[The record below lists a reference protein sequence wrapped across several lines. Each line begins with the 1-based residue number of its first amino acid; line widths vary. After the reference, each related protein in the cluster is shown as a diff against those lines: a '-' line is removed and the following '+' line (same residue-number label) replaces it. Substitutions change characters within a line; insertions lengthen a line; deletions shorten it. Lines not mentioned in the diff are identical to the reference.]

1 MESYKAPYSPDDM
14 APKGRIGR
22 TKKRSLKTTPSTPE
36 GLPDIFALPISVYLQ
51 NTNAGVLVSDEKHR
65 FIWGNDVFMGYN
77 TFPYQGNIINL
88 AFQPF
93 VDHIAPLTTDPAGFE
108 LKMKELRK
116 KKKPFFGWELTF
128 CTGHIRE
135 ISYIPVFD
143 GRRFAGSIWQ
153 IVDVTRHRQWQ
164 EELKRTDEKYRVIL
178 DNLNAALC
186 ETDLEGNITKVY
198 ESFCRMSGY
207 TEEELLGRNITDVF
221 VPEENRE
228 YARNLRR
235 YRVEKKLALLYDM
248 EIVLKDG
255 TRKWV
260 LASSGNIYDSEGN
273 PVGGVGIHM
282 DITPQKILQKELE
295 LAKQAAEE
303 AQRAQKE
310 FLANMSHE
318 IRTPLNA
325 IIGMAH
331 LLDETTLNEEQ
342 KEYIKILKHS
352 SGILH
357 GLITD
362 ILDIS
367 KIEAGK
373 QEVHPREFDLRDLVQ
388 SMKHTFQLKLA
399 QRPVQVTVELD
410 KKINTLLIGD
420 DMILNQILMNLLG
433 NAEKFTKEGEIAIK
447 VYLENIQ
454 GNALWIRFKVCD
466 TGIGIHKDKLELIF
480 QNYKQA
486 EKDIRERYGG
496 TGLGLAIAK
505 QLVELQGGNIAV
517 EEGPEYSTCFSFTL
531 PFIDTRKPVAPGAEQ
546 DMENK
551 YSRIDFGQA
560 KVLVVEDNPMNLKYV
575 ISLLEKY
582 KIHYQLAT
590 NGPDALYFLES
601 RQYDL
606 VLMDI
611 RIPGMDGFELAKK
624 IREDESR
631 PNVATPVIATTAAAM
646 PSTVSLARTIG
657 ITDILT
663 KPYTPDQLLQ
673 VLNKYLNED
682 ETEIIMEVQNISGY
696 EFHPALD
703 VRYLNTLYESNIG
716 YAIDLFEIFVMTI
729 KEEMG
734 KLEKVAQEK
743 DWEKL
748 KFQVHKIKPNFSM
761 VGLTWITGKMEALEG
776 ILRKAE
782 DKKGEEKA
790 EVLSVI
796 PGMLDEIATEVN
808 NLYPTIE
815 SELQKMYEFVKNH

>member
-1 MESYKAPYSPDDM
+1 MKSYKVPYSSDDM
-14 APKGRIGR
+14 TPKGRIGR
-22 TKKRSLKTTPSTPE
+22 IKKRSLKSPSPQTE
-36 GLPDIFALPISVYLQ
+36 GLPHIFALPIAVYLQ

-65 FIWGNDVFMGYN
+65 FIWGNDVFMEYFNTGSGYD
-77 TFPYQGNIINL
+77 GNIINKS
-88 AFQPF
+88 FRGMIEF
-93 VDHIAPLTTDPAGFE
+93 IAPYVTDPVAFE

-116 KKKPFFGWELTF
+116 RKKPFFGWEMVYRD
-128 CTGHIRE
+128 GHIRE
-135 ISYIPVFD
+135 VSYIPVFD
-143 GRRFAGSIWQ
+143 EGRFAGSIWQ
-153 IVDVTRHRQWQ
+153 IVDVTRHRFWQ

-198 ESFCRMSGY
+198 ESFCRLSGY
-207 TEEELLGRNITDVF
+207 TEDELIGRNITDVF

-235 YRVEKKLALLYDM
+235 YRVEKKVALLYDM

-260 LASSGNIYDSEGN
+260 LASSGNIYDREGN
-273 PVGGVGIHM
+273 AVGGVGIHM
-282 DITPQKILQKELE
+282 DMTPQKILQKELE
-295 LAKQAAEE
+295 VARQSAEE

-331 LLDETTLNEEQ
+331 LLEETNLDVEQ

-373 QEVHPREFDLRDLVQ
+373 QEVNAREFDLRELVQ
-388 SMKHTFQLKLA
+388 SMKHTFQLKLG
-399 QRPVQVTVELD
+399 QRPVEVTVDID
-410 KKINTLLIGD
+410 KRIDSLLIGD

-447 VYLENIQ
+447 ASLDDIQ
-454 GNALWIRFKVCD
+454 GNALWLRFEVCD
-466 TGIGIHKDKLELIF
+466 TGIGIQKDKLELIF

-486 EKDIRERYGG
+486 EKEIRERYGG

-505 QLVELQGGNIAV
+505 QLVELQGGRISV
-517 EEGPEYSTCFSFTL
+517 QEGGEYSTCFCFTL
-531 PFIDTRKPVAPGAEQ
+531 PFIDTRKPLTPGAAA
-546 DMENK
+546 DMEARHARFN
-551 YSRIDFGQA
+551 FGQSR
-560 KVLVVEDNPMNLKYV
+560 VLVVEDNQMNLKYV

-582 KIHYQLAT
+582 HVDYQLAT
-590 NGPDALYFLES
+590 NGPDALYFLDS

-611 RIPGMDGFELAKK
+611 RIPGMDGFELARK
-624 IREDESR
+624 IREDESK

-646 PSTVSLARTIG
+646 PSTVTLARNIG
-657 ITDILT
+657 VTDILT

-696 EFHPALD
+696 EFHPGLD

-734 KLEKVAQEK
+734 KLEAVAREH
-743 DWEKL
+743 DWEQL

-761 VGLTWITGKMEALEG
+761 VGLTWITQKMEGLEAY
-776 ILRKAE
+776 LRKAVE
-782 DKKGEEKA
+782 LEKLPAMLEEITK
-790 EVLSVI
+790 
-796 PGMLDEIATEVN
+796 EVN
-808 NLYPTIE
+808 QHFPVIE
-815 SELQKMYEFVKNH
+815 EELQKMYEFVKTQQ

>member
-1 MESYKAPYSPDDM
+1 MKSYNAPYSANDM
-14 APKGRIGR
+14 TPKGRIGR
-22 TKKRSLKTTPSTPE
+22 NTSRSLKSKPTSTE
-36 GLPDIFALPISVYLQ
+36 GLPDIFALPIAVYLQ
-51 NTNAGVLVSDEKHR
+51 NTNAGVLVSDERHR
-65 FIWGNDVFMGYN
+65 FVWGNNVFMEYFN
-77 TFPYQGNIINL
+77 TGPYKGNMIDK
-88 AFQPF
+88 AFRPMI
-93 VDHIAPLTTDPAGFE
+93 DYCAEHLTDPIAFE
-108 LKMKELRK
+108 LKMKELKRR
-116 KKKPFFGWELTF
+116 KKPFFGWELVF
-128 CTGHIRE
+128 KTGHIRE

-143 GRRFAGSIWQ
+143 NGRFAGSIWQ

-164 EELKRTDEKYRVIL
+164 EELIRTDEKYRVIL

-186 ETDLEGNITKVY
+186 ETDLDGVIVKVY
-198 ESFCRMSGY
+198 ESFCRLSGY
-207 TEEELLGRNITDVF
+207 TEDELIGRNITDIF

-235 YRVEKKLALLYDM
+235 YRVEKKVALLYDM

-255 TRKWV
+255 SRKWV
-260 LASSGNIYDSEGN
+260 LASSGNIYDRDGN
-273 PVGGVGIHM
+273 AVGGVGIHM
-282 DITPQKILQKELE
+282 DITPQKILQMELE
-295 LAKQAAEE
+295 AAKQAAEE
-303 AQRAQKE
+303 AQRTQKE

-331 LLDETTLNEEQ
+331 LLDETTLSEEQ

-373 QEVHPREFDLRDLVQ
+373 QEINAREFDLKELIQ
-388 SMKHTFQLKLA
+388 SMKNTFQLKLG
-399 QRPVQVTVELD
+399 QRPVKVTVDFD
-410 KKINTLLIGD
+410 KRIDTLLIGD

-447 VYLENIQ
+447 VSLDDIQ
-454 GNALWIRFKVCD
+454 GNALWIKFMICD
-466 TGIGIHKDKLELIF
+466 TGIGIQKDKLELIF
-480 QNYKQA
+480 HNYKQA

-505 QLVELQGGNIAV
+505 QLVELQGGQISV
-517 EEGPEYSTCFSFTL
+517 EEGPVYKTSFSFNL
-531 PFIDTRKPVAPGAEQ
+531 PFMDTRKRSVHVADGEL
-546 DMENK
+546 ENK
-551 YSRIDFGQA
+551 YSKIDFGNA
-560 KVLVVEDNPMNLKYV
+560 KVLVVEDNAMNLKY
-575 ISLLEKY
+575 ILSLLEKY
-582 KIHYQLAT
+582 RINYQLAT

-624 IREDESR
+624 IREDETR

-646 PSTVSLARTIG
+646 PSTIALARNIG

-682 ETEIIMEVQNISGY
+682 ETEIIMEVQNLSGY
-696 EFHPALD
+696 EFHPSLD

-716 YAIDLFEIFVMTI
+716 YAIDLFEIFVMTN
-729 KEEMG
+729 KEEVG
-734 KLEKVAQEK
+734 KLQALADNK
-743 DWEKL
+743 DWDGL

-761 VGLTWITGKMEALEG
+761 VGLTWITTKMETLENYLNKAVSLDT
-776 ILRKAE
+776 IPVMLRDITDE
-782 DKKGEEKA
+782 LKG
-790 EVLSVI
+790 LFPI
-796 PGMLDEIATEVN
+796 
-808 NLYPTIE
+808 IE
-815 SELQKMYEFVKNH
+815 QELQKMYEFVKMQER

>member
-1 MESYKAPYSPDDM
+1 MKSYKAPYSANNM
-14 APKGRIGR
+14 TPKGRIGR
-22 TKKRSLKTTPSTPE
+22 TKKSTLKSPATPLTE
-36 GLPDIFALPISVYLQ
+36 GLPHIFALPIAVYLQ
-51 NTNAGVLVSDEKHR
+51 NTNAGVLVSDERHR
-65 FIWGNDVFMGYN
+65 FIWGNDVFMGYFN
-77 TFPYQGNIINL
+77 AGRAYKGNMIDKTFRSMIEYCAPYLQ
-88 AFQPF
+88 
-93 VDHIAPLTTDPAGFE
+93 DPVSFE

-116 KKKPFFGWELTF
+116 RKKPFFGWELIF
-128 CTGHIRE
+128 KTGEIRE

-143 GRRFAGSIWQ
+143 GAHFAGSIWQ
-153 IVDVTRHRQWQ
+153 IIDVTRHRLWQ
-164 EELKRTDEKYRVIL
+164 EELRRTDEKYRVIL

-186 ETDLEGNITKVY
+186 ETDLEGNIVKVY
-198 ESFCRMSGY
+198 DSFCRLSGY

-235 YRVEKKLALLYDM
+235 YRVEKKVALLYDM

-260 LASSGNIYDSEGN
+260 LASSGNIYDRDGI

-282 DITPQKILQKELE
+282 DITPQKALQKELE
-295 LAKQAAEE
+295 TAKQAAEE
-303 AQRAQKE
+303 AQRTQKE

-331 LLDETTLNEEQ
+331 LLDETALSAEQ

-373 QEVHPREFDLRDLVQ
+373 QEINAREFDLRELIQ
-388 SMKHTFQLKLA
+388 RMKHTFQLKLG
-399 QRPVQVTVELD
+399 QRPVKVTLELD
-410 KKINTLLIGD
+410 KRIDTLLVGD

-433 NAEKFTKEGEIAIK
+433 NAEKFTKEGEIAIR
-447 VYLENIQ
+447 VYLDNIQ
-454 GNALWIRFKVCD
+454 GNTLWLKFQVCD
-466 TGIGIHKDKLELIF
+466 TGIGIEKDKLELVF

-505 QLVELQGGNIAV
+505 QLVELQGGQISV
-517 EEGPEYSTCFSFTL
+517 EEGPEFRTCFSFNL
-531 PFIDTRKPVAPGAEQ
+531 PFIDTRKPLAGAVEA
-546 DMENK
+546 DLENNK
-551 YSRIDFGQA
+551 YSRIDFGQSR
-560 KVLVVEDNPMNLKYV
+560 VLVVEDNPMNLKYI

-582 KIHYQLAT
+582 KIDYQLAT

-611 RIPGMDGFELAKK
+611 RIPGMDGFELARK

-646 PSTVSLARTIG
+646 PSTITLARTIG

-696 EFHPALD
+696 EFHPGLD

-729 KEEMG
+729 QEEMG
-734 KLEKVAQEK
+734 KLETVAREN

-761 VGLTWITGKMEALEG
+761 VGLTWITARMEQLEAH
-776 ILRKAE
+776 LRKAE
-782 DKKGEEKA
+782 ELDM
-790 EVLSVI
+790 I
-796 PGMLDEIATEVN
+796 PGMLQEISTEVN
-808 NLYPTIE
+808 KLFPTIE
-815 SELQKMYEFVKNH
+815 SELQKMQAFAKGKE

>member
-1 MESYKAPYSPDDM
+1 MKSYTSPYSPDDM
-14 APKGRIGR
+14 SEKGRIGR
-22 TKKRSLKTTPSTPE
+22 KQPRNSLTAPPPPGGTPP
-36 GLPDIFALPISVYLQ
+36 IFALSIAVFLRS
-51 NTNAGVLVSDEKHR
+51 TNAGVVVTDERHR
-65 FIWGNDVFMGYN
+65 FVWGNDVFMEYFHAGKYKGN
-77 TFPYQGNIINL
+77 HLDLTFR
-88 AFQPF
+88 AM
-93 VDHIAPLTTDPAGFE
+93 IARFARDVSAPEPFE
-108 LKMKELRK
+108 LKMKELRRK
-116 KKKPFFGWELTF
+116 RKPFFGWELPF
-128 CTGHIRE
+128 RDGRIFE

-143 GRRFAGSIWQ
+143 GPRFAGSIWQ
-153 IVDVTRHRQWQ
+153 IVDVTRHRQAH
-164 EELKRTDEKYRVIL
+164 EELKLVDEKYRVIL

-186 ETDLEGNITKVY
+186 ETDLEGNIVKVY
-198 ESFCRMSGY
+198 ESFCRLSGY
-207 TEEELLGRNITDVF
+207 SEEELIGYNITDIF

-235 YRVEKKLALLYDM
+235 YRVEKKVALLYDM

-255 TRKWV
+255 SRKWV
-260 LASSGNIYDSEGN
+260 IASSGNIYDREGKAI
-273 PVGGVGIHM
+273 GGVGIHM
-282 DITPQKILQKELE
+282 DITPQKQLQRELE
-295 LAKQAAEE
+295 LAKHAAEE
-303 AQRAQKE
+303 AQRTQKE

-331 LLDETTLNEEQ
+331 LLEETALNDEQ

-373 QEVHPREFDLRDLVQ
+373 QEVHPREFDLRELIQ
-388 SMKHTFQLKLA
+388 SMKHTFQMKLG

-410 KKINTLLIGD
+410 KRIDSLLIGD

-447 VYLENIQ
+447 VNLEDIQ
-454 GNALWIRFKVCD
+454 GNALWLRFQVCD
-466 TGIGIHKDKLELIF
+466 TGIGIQADKLELIF

-505 QLVELQGGNIAV
+505 QLVELQGGRIAV
-517 EEGPEYSTCFSFTL
+517 DKSGEYTTCFTFTL
-531 PFIDTRKPVAPGAEQ
+531 PFIDTRRPLVRPGGQ
-546 DMENK
+546 DPENK

-560 KVLVVEDNPMNLKYV
+560 RVLVVEDNPMNLKY
-575 ISLLEKY
+575 ILSLLEKY
-582 KIHYQLAT
+582 KINHQLAT

-611 RIPGMDGFELAKK
+611 RIPGMDGFELARK
-624 IREDESR
+624 IREDEGR
-631 PNVATPVIATTAAAM
+631 PNVATPVIATTATAM
-646 PSTVSLARTIG
+646 PSTLAMARNIG
-657 ITDILT
+657 ITEILT

-696 EFHPALD
+696 EFHPSLD
-703 VRYLNTLYESNIG
+703 VKYLNTLYESNIG
-716 YAIDLFEIFVMTI
+716 YAIDLFDIYVLTI
-729 KEEMG
+729 RDELTKIR
-734 KLEKVAQEK
+734 KVADAK
-743 DWEKL
+743 DWETL
-748 KFQVHKIKPNFSM
+748 RFQVHKIKPNFSM
-761 VGLTWITGKMEALEG
+761 VGLTWITTKLETMENLLRHNENLDSIPAL
-776 ILRKAE
+776 L
-782 DKKGEEKA
+782 GEI
-790 EVLSVI
+790 V
-796 PGMLDEIATEVN
+796 DEVN
-808 NLYPTIE
+808 GFFPVVE
-815 SELQKMYEFVKNH
+815 EELQKMQAFMAGGGQI

>member
-1 MESYKAPYSPDDM
+1 MT
-14 APKGRIGR
+14 PKGRIGR
-22 TKKRSLKTTPSTPE
+22 TKKSTLKSPATPLTE
-36 GLPDIFALPISVYLQ
+36 GLPHIFALPIAVYLQ
-51 NTNAGVLVSDEKHR
+51 NTNAGVLVSDERHR
-65 FIWGNDVFMGYN
+65 FIWGNDVFMGYFN
-77 TFPYQGNIINL
+77 AGRAYKGNMIDKTFRSMIEYCAPYLQ
-88 AFQPF
+88 
-93 VDHIAPLTTDPAGFE
+93 DPVSFE

-116 KKKPFFGWELTF
+116 RKKPFFGWELIF
-128 CTGHIRE
+128 KTGEIRE

-143 GRRFAGSIWQ
+143 GAHFAGSIWQ
-153 IVDVTRHRQWQ
+153 IIDVTRHRLWQ
-164 EELKRTDEKYRVIL
+164 EELRRTDEKYRVIL

-186 ETDLEGNITKVY
+186 ETDLEGNIVKVY
-198 ESFCRMSGY
+198 DSFCRLSGY

-235 YRVEKKLALLYDM
+235 YRVEKKVALLYDM

-260 LASSGNIYDSEGN
+260 LASSGNIYDRDGI

-282 DITPQKILQKELE
+282 DITPQKALQKELE
-295 LAKQAAEE
+295 TAKQAAEE
-303 AQRAQKE
+303 AQRTQKE

-331 LLDETTLNEEQ
+331 LLDETALSAEQ

-373 QEVHPREFDLRDLVQ
+373 QEINAREFDLRELIQ
-388 SMKHTFQLKLA
+388 RMKHTFQLKLG
-399 QRPVQVTVELD
+399 QRPVKVTLELD
-410 KKINTLLIGD
+410 KRIDTLLVGD

-433 NAEKFTKEGEIAIK
+433 NAEKFTKEGEIAIR
-447 VYLENIQ
+447 VYLDNIQ
-454 GNALWIRFKVCD
+454 GNTLWLKFQVCD
-466 TGIGIHKDKLELIF
+466 TGIGIEKDKLELVF

-505 QLVELQGGNIAV
+505 QLVELQGGQISV
-517 EEGPEYSTCFSFTL
+517 EEGPEFRTCFSFNL
-531 PFIDTRKPVAPGAEQ
+531 PFIDTRKPLAGAVEA
-546 DMENK
+546 DLENNK
-551 YSRIDFGQA
+551 YSRIDFGQSR
-560 KVLVVEDNPMNLKYV
+560 VLVVEDNPMNLKYI

-582 KIHYQLAT
+582 KIDYQLAT

-611 RIPGMDGFELAKK
+611 RIPGMDGFELARK

-646 PSTVSLARTIG
+646 PSTITLARTIG

-696 EFHPALD
+696 EFHPGLD

-729 KEEMG
+729 QEEMG
-734 KLEKVAQEK
+734 KLETVAREN

-761 VGLTWITGKMEALEG
+761 VGLTWITARMEQLEAH
-776 ILRKAE
+776 LRKAE
-782 DKKGEEKA
+782 ELDM
-790 EVLSVI
+790 I
-796 PGMLDEIATEVN
+796 PGMLQEISTEVN
-808 NLYPTIE
+808 KLFPTIE
-815 SELQKMYEFVKNH
+815 SELQKMQAFAKGKE

>member
-1 MESYKAPYSPDDM
+1 MKSYNAPYSSNDM
-14 APKGRIGR
+14 PPKERIGR
-22 TKKRSLKTTPSTPE
+22 MKKRSLKSPPSPSE
-36 GLPDIFALPISVYLQ
+36 GLPDIFALPIAVYLQ
-51 NTNAGVLVSDEKHR
+51 NTNAGVLVSDERHR
-65 FIWGNDVFMGYN
+65 FVWGNDVFMEYFN
-77 TFPYQGNIINL
+77 TGPYKGNIINK
-88 AFQPF
+88 AFRPMIDYCATHL
-93 VDHIAPLTTDPAGFE
+93 VDPTAFE
-108 LKMKELRK
+108 LKVKELRK
-116 KKKPFFGWELTF
+116 RKKPFFGWELIF
-128 CTGHIRE
+128 KTGHIRE

-143 GRRFAGSIWQ
+143 GDRFAGSIWQ
-153 IVDVTRHRQWQ
+153 IVDVTRNRQWQ
-164 EELKRTDEKYRVIL
+164 EELKRNEEKYRVIL

-186 ETDLEGNITKVY
+186 ETDLEGNILKVY
-198 ESFCRMSGY
+198 ESFCRLSGY
-207 TEEELLGRNITDVF
+207 SEEELIGRNITDVF

-235 YRVEKKLALLYDM
+235 YRVEKKVALLYDM

-260 LASSGNIYDSEGN
+260 LASSGNIYDREGKA
-273 PVGGVGIHM
+273 VGGVGIHM
-282 DITPQKILQKELE
+282 DITPQKELQKELE
-295 LAKQAAEE
+295 KAKQEAEE
-303 AQRAQKE
+303 AQRTQKE

-331 LLDETTLNEEQ
+331 LLDETNLDEEQ

-373 QEVHPREFDLRDLVQ
+373 QEVHPREFNLRELIQ

-410 KKINTLLIGD
+410 KRIDSLLIGD

-447 VYLENIQ
+447 VYLDNMQ
-454 GNALWIRFKVCD
+454 GNTLWLRFMVCD
-466 TGIGIHKDKLELIF
+466 TGIGIQKDKLELIF

-486 EKDIRERYGG
+486 EKDTRERYGG

-505 QLVELQGGNIAV
+505 QLVELQGGQISV
-517 EEGPEYSTCFSFTL
+517 EEGPDYSTCFCFNL
-531 PFIDTRKPVAPGAEQ
+531 PFIDTRKPLAPGETEI
-546 DMENK
+546 ENK
-551 YSRIDFGQA
+551 YVKIDFSHA
-560 KVLVVEDNPMNLKYV
+560 KVLVVEDNPMNLKYI

-582 KIHYQLAT
+582 RIDYQLAT

-611 RIPGMDGFELAKK
+611 RIPGMDGFELARK

-646 PSTVSLARTIG
+646 PSTITLARTIG

-696 EFHPALD
+696 EFHPGLD

-716 YAIDLFEIFVMTI
+716 YAIDLFDIFVLTI
-729 KEEMG
+729 REEMS
-734 KLEKVAQEK
+734 KLQAVADK
-743 DWEKL
+743 GDWEQL

-761 VGLTWITGKMEALEG
+761 VGLTWITGKMETLEAC
-776 ILRKAE
+776 LRKGEAL
-782 DKKGEEKA
+782 DKIPQMLRDIIEE
-790 EVLSVI
+790 VT
-796 PGMLDEIATEVN
+796 GFF
-808 NLYPTIE
+808 PTIE
-815 SELQKMYEFVKNH
+815 AELRKMQEFARGKG

>member
-1 MESYKAPYSPDDM
+1 MKSYKAPYSANDM
-14 APKGRIGR
+14 TPKGRIGR
-22 TKKRSLKTTPSTPE
+22 NTSRSLKSKPTPTE
-36 GLPDIFALPISVYLQ
+36 GLPDIFALPIAVYLQ
-51 NTNAGVLVSDEKHR
+51 NTNAGVLVSDERHR
-65 FIWGNDVFMGYN
+65 FVWGNNVFMEYFN
-77 TFPYQGNIINL
+77 TGPYKGNMIDK
-88 AFQPF
+88 AFRPMI
-93 VDHIAPLTTDPAGFE
+93 DYCAEHLTDPIAFE
-108 LKMKELRK
+108 LKMKELKRR
-116 KKKPFFGWELTF
+116 KKPFFGWELVF
-128 CTGHIRE
+128 KTGHIRE

-143 GRRFAGSIWQ
+143 NGRFAGSIWQ

-164 EELKRTDEKYRVIL
+164 EELIRTDEKYRVIL

-186 ETDLEGNITKVY
+186 ETDLDGIIVKVY
-198 ESFCRMSGY
+198 DSFCRLSGY
-207 TEEELLGRNITDVF
+207 TEDELIGRNITDIF

-235 YRVEKKLALLYDM
+235 YRVEKKVALLYDM

-255 TRKWV
+255 SRKWV
-260 LASSGNIYDSEGN
+260 LASSGNIYDRDGN
-273 PVGGVGIHM
+273 AVGGVGIHM
-282 DITPQKILQKELE
+282 DITPQKILQMELE
-295 LAKQAAEE
+295 AAKQAAEE
-303 AQRAQKE
+303 AQRTQKE

-331 LLDETTLNEEQ
+331 LLDETTLSEEQ

-373 QEVHPREFDLRDLVQ
+373 QEINAREFDLKELIQ
-388 SMKHTFQLKLA
+388 SMKNTFQLKLG
-399 QRPVQVTVELD
+399 QRPVKVTVDFD
-410 KKINTLLIGD
+410 KRIDTLLIGD

-447 VYLENIQ
+447 VSLDDIQ
-454 GNALWIRFKVCD
+454 GNALWIKFMICD
-466 TGIGIHKDKLELIF
+466 TGIGIQKDKLELIF
-480 QNYKQA
+480 HNYKQA

-505 QLVELQGGNIAV
+505 QLVELQGGQISV
-517 EEGPEYSTCFSFTL
+517 EEGPVYKTSFSFNL
-531 PFIDTRKPVAPGAEQ
+531 PFMDTRKRSVHVADGEL
-546 DMENK
+546 ENK
-551 YSRIDFGQA
+551 YSKIDFGNA
-560 KVLVVEDNPMNLKYV
+560 KVLVVEDNAMNLKY
-575 ISLLEKY
+575 ILSLLEKY
-582 KIHYQLAT
+582 RINYQLAT

-624 IREDESR
+624 IREDETR

-646 PSTVSLARTIG
+646 PSTIALARNIG

-682 ETEIIMEVQNISGY
+682 ETEIIMEVQNLSGY
-696 EFHPALD
+696 EFHSSLD

-716 YAIDLFEIFVMTI
+716 YAIDLFEIFVMTN
-729 KEEMG
+729 KEEVG
-734 KLEKVAQEK
+734 KLQALADNK
-743 DWEKL
+743 DWEGL

-761 VGLTWITGKMEALEG
+761 VGLTWITTKMETLENYLNKAVSLET
-776 ILRKAE
+776 IPVMLRE
-782 DKKGEEKA
+782 ITDELKGLFPIVEQ
-790 EVLSVI
+790 
-796 PGMLDEIATEVN
+796 
-808 NLYPTIE
+808 
-815 SELQKMYEFVKNH
+815 ELQKMYEFVKMQER

>member
-1 MESYKAPYSPDDM
+1 
-14 APKGRIGR
+14 
-22 TKKRSLKTTPSTPE
+22 
-36 GLPDIFALPISVYLQ
+36 
-51 NTNAGVLVSDEKHR
+51 
-65 FIWGNDVFMGYN
+65 
-77 TFPYQGNIINL
+77 
-88 AFQPF
+88 
-93 VDHIAPLTTDPAGFE
+93 
-108 LKMKELRK
+108 MKELKRR
-116 KKKPFFGWELTF
+116 KKPFFGWELTF
-128 CTGHIRE
+128 KTGHIRE

-143 GRRFAGSIWQ
+143 NGRFAGSIWQ

-164 EELKRTDEKYRVIL
+164 EELIRTDEKYRVIL

-186 ETDLEGNITKVY
+186 ETDLDGVIVKVY
-198 ESFCRMSGY
+198 ESFCRLSGY
-207 TEEELLGRNITDVF
+207 TEDELIGRNITDVF

-235 YRVEKKLALLYDM
+235 YRVEKKVALLYDM

-255 TRKWV
+255 SRKWV
-260 LASSGNIYDSEGN
+260 LASSGNIYDRDGN
-273 PVGGVGIHM
+273 AVGGVGIHM
-282 DITPQKILQKELE
+282 DITPQKVLQMELE
-295 LAKQAAEE
+295 AAKQAAEE
-303 AQRAQKE
+303 AQRTQKE

-331 LLDETTLNEEQ
+331 LLDETTLNDEQ

-373 QEVHPREFDLRDLVQ
+373 QEINAREFDMKELIQ
-388 SMKHTFQLKLA
+388 SMKNTFQLKLG
-399 QRPVQVTVELD
+399 QRPVKVTVDLD
-410 KKINTLLIGD
+410 KRIDTLLIGD

-447 VYLENIQ
+447 VTLDDIQ
-454 GNALWIRFKVCD
+454 GNALWLKFMICD
-466 TGIGIHKDKLELIF
+466 TGIGIQKDKLELIF
-480 QNYKQA
+480 HNYKQA

-505 QLVELQGGNIAV
+505 QLVELQGGQISV
-517 EEGPEYSTCFSFTL
+517 EEGPVYRTCFIFTL
-531 PFIDTRKPVAPGAEQ
+531 PFIDTRKHSVHVADG
-546 DMENK
+546 DLENK
-551 YSRIDFGQA
+551 SSKIDFGNA
-560 KVLVVEDNPMNLKYV
+560 RVLVVEDNAMNLKY
-575 ISLLEKY
+575 ILSLLEKY
-582 KIHYQLAT
+582 KINYQLAT

-646 PSTVSLARTIG
+646 PSTIALARNIG

-682 ETEIIMEVQNISGY
+682 ETEIIMEVQNLSGY
-696 EFHPALD
+696 EFHTGLD

-716 YAIDLFEIFVMTI
+716 YAIDLFEIFVLTN
-729 KEEMG
+729 KEEVG
-734 KLEKVAQEK
+734 KLQALAANK
-743 DWEKL
+743 DWVGL

-761 VGLTWITGKMEALEG
+761 VGLTWITTKVEQLEAVLH
-776 ILRKAE
+776 
-782 DKKGEEKA
+782 KG
-790 EVLSVI
+790 VSLDTTI
-796 PGMLDEIATEVN
+796 PGMLQEITDELKDQFPV
-808 NLYPTIE
+808 IE
-815 SELQKMYEFVKNH
+815 QELQKMYEFMKTQER

>member
-1 MESYKAPYSPDDM
+1 MKSYNAPYSANDM
-14 APKGRIGR
+14 TPKGRIGR
-22 TKKRSLKTTPSTPE
+22 KTSRSLKSKPTPAE
-36 GLPDIFALPISVYLQ
+36 GLPDIFALPIAVYLQ
-51 NTNAGVLVSDEKHR
+51 NTNAGVLVSDERHR
-65 FIWGNDVFMGYN
+65 FVWGNNVFMEYFN
-77 TFPYQGNIINL
+77 TGPYKGNMIDK
-88 AFQPF
+88 AFRPMI
-93 VDHIAPLTTDPAGFE
+93 DYCAAHLTDPVAFE
-108 LKMKELRK
+108 LKMKELKRR
-116 KKKPFFGWELTF
+116 KKPFFGWELTF
-128 CTGHIRE
+128 KTGHIRE

-143 GRRFAGSIWQ
+143 DGRFAGSIWQ

-164 EELKRTDEKYRVIL
+164 EELIRTDEKYRVIL

-186 ETDLEGNITKVY
+186 ETDLDGVIVKVY
-198 ESFCRMSGY
+198 ESFCRLSGY
-207 TEEELLGRNITDVF
+207 TEDELIGRNITDIF

-235 YRVEKKLALLYDM
+235 YRVEKKVALLYDM

-255 TRKWV
+255 SRKWV
-260 LASSGNIYDSEGN
+260 LASSGNIYDRDGN
-273 PVGGVGIHM
+273 AVGGVGIHM
-282 DITPQKILQKELE
+282 DITPQKVLQMELE
-295 LAKQAAEE
+295 AAKQAAEE
-303 AQRAQKE
+303 AQRTQKE

-331 LLDETTLNEEQ
+331 LLDETTLDDEQ

-373 QEVHPREFDLRDLVQ
+373 QEINAREFDLKELIT
-388 SMKHTFQLKLA
+388 SMKNTFQLKLG
-399 QRPVQVTVELD
+399 QRPVKVTVDLD
-410 KKINTLLIGD
+410 KRIDTLLIGD

-447 VYLENIQ
+447 VTLDDIQ
-454 GNALWIRFKVCD
+454 GNALWLKFMICD
-466 TGIGIHKDKLELIF
+466 TGIGIQKDKLELIF
-480 QNYKQA
+480 HNYKQA

-505 QLVELQGGNIAV
+505 QLVELQGGQISV
-517 EEGPEYSTCFSFTL
+517 EEGPVYRTCFSFNL
-531 PFIDTRKPVAPGAEQ
+531 PFIDTRKRSVHVADG
-546 DMENK
+546 DLENK
-551 YSRIDFGQA
+551 YSKIDFGNA
-560 KVLVVEDNPMNLKYV
+560 RVLVVEDNAMNLKY
-575 ISLLEKY
+575 ILSLLEKY
-582 KIHYQLAT
+582 RINYQLAT

-646 PSTVSLARTIG
+646 PSTIALARNIG

-682 ETEIIMEVQNISGY
+682 ETEIIMEVQNLSGY
-696 EFHPALD
+696 EFHAGLD

-716 YAIDLFEIFVMTI
+716 YAIDLFEIFVMTN
-729 KEEMG
+729 KEEVG
-734 KLEKVAQEK
+734 KLQALADNK
-743 DWEKL
+743 DWDGL

-761 VGLTWITGKMEALEG
+761 VGLTWITSKMETLENC
-776 ILRKAE
+776 LNKAVSLE
-782 DKKGEEKA
+782 TIPVMLQEITDELKG
-790 EVLSVI
+790 LFPI
-796 PGMLDEIATEVN
+796 
-808 NLYPTIE
+808 IE
-815 SELQKMYEFVKNH
+815 QELQKMYEFVKTQER

>member
-1 MESYKAPYSPDDM
+1 MKSYKAPYSADNM
-14 APKGRIGR
+14 TPKGRIGR
-22 TKKRSLKTTPSTPE
+22 TKNNKLKSPAAPTE
-36 GLPDIFALPISVYLQ
+36 GLPHIFALPIAVYLQ
-51 NTNAGVLVSDEKHR
+51 NINAGVLVSDERHR
-65 FIWGNDVFMGYN
+65 FIWGNDVFMGYFN
-77 TFPYQGNIINL
+77 TGRPYKGNLIDKTFRAMI
-88 AFQPF
+88 
-93 VDHIAPLTTDPAGFE
+93 DYCAPYLTDPGGFE

-116 KKKPFFGWELTF
+116 RKKPFFGWELTF
-128 CTGHIRE
+128 KTGEIRE
-135 ISYIPVFD
+135 VSYIPVFD
-143 GRRFAGSIWQ
+143 GATFAGSIWQ
-153 IVDVTRHRQWQ
+153 IVDVTRHRGWQ
-164 EELKRTDEKYRVIL
+164 EELRRTDEKFRVIL
-178 DNLNAALC
+178 DNLNAGLC
-186 ETDLEGNITKVY
+186 ETDLEGNIVKVY
-198 ESFCRMSGY
+198 ESFCRLSGY
-207 TEEELLGRNITDVF
+207 SEEELLGRNITDVF

-235 YRVEKKLALLYDM
+235 YRVEKKVALLYDM

-260 LASSGNIYDSEGN
+260 LASSGNIYDRDGV
-273 PVGGVGIHM
+273 PVGGVGLHM
-282 DITPQKILQKELE
+282 DITPQKALQKELE
-295 LAKQAAEE
+295 AAKQAAED
-303 AQRAQKE
+303 AQRTQKE

-331 LLDETTLNEEQ
+331 LLDETALSDEQ

-373 QEVHPREFDLRDLVQ
+373 QELHPREFDLRELIQ
-388 SMKHTFQLKLA
+388 SMRHTFQLKLG
-399 QRPVQVTVELD
+399 QKPVKLTVELD
-410 KKINTLLIGD
+410 KRIDSLLIGD

-433 NAEKFTKEGEIAIK
+433 NAEKFTKEGEIAIR
-447 VYLENIQ
+447 VYLDNMQ
-454 GNALWIRFKVCD
+454 GNTLWLKFQVCD
-466 TGIGIHKDKLELIF
+466 TGIGIEKDKLELVF

-505 QLVELQGGNIAV
+505 QLVELQGGQISV
-517 EEGPEYSTCFSFTL
+517 EEEGSEFRTCFSFHL
-531 PFIDTRKPVAPGAEQ
+531 PFIDTRKPLAGTADP

-551 YSRIDFGQA
+551 YSRIDFGQSR
-560 KVLVVEDNPMNLKYV
+560 VLVVEDNPMNLKY
-575 ISLLEKY
+575 ILSLLEKY
-582 KIHYQLAT
+582 KIDYQLAT

-611 RIPGMDGFELAKK
+611 RIPGMDGFELARK

-646 PSTVSLARTIG
+646 PSTVTLARSIG

-729 KEEMG
+729 QEEMG
-734 KLEKVAQEK
+734 KLEAVAK
-743 DWEKL
+743 DNDWEKL

-761 VGLTWITGKMEALEG
+761 VGLTWITAKMEQLEG
-776 ILRKAE
+776 HLRKADE
-782 DKKGEEKA
+782 
-790 EVLSVI
+790 LHMI
-796 PGMLDEIATEVN
+796 PGMLQEISTELN
-808 NLYPTIE
+808 KQFPTIE
-815 SELQKMYEFVKNH
+815 SELQKMQAFVKGKEQ